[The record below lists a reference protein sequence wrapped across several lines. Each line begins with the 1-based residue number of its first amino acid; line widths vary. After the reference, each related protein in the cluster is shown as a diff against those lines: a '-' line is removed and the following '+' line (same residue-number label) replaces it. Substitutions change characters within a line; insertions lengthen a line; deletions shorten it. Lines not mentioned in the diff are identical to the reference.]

1 MEMRAGRKVCGG
13 ESGSVKVRAEKEGS
27 GLTETG
33 LLIATYPLPLN
44 QLQMSCASELCR
56 VLTNANMTMYHS
68 GSSEHLQLSQIN
80 APLSSIGDLLQLPD
94 LTGCSPGTQ
103 VQWYELNPQYWSKQN
118 VLDWISYYIESSK
131 FDASTLSLSYC
142 NIDGP
147 TLCTLA
153 RDQLLNLFGMSL
165 GSQLHQSLVELKAKY
180 DLSETCKLLDNFL
193 QEFPD
198 FPLLSTVEVNDVAKD
213 TSYSDFSHVFK
224 TATFD
229 NMTPSS
235 DNGYESDSMHS
246 SSSGAMSSF
255 QNPSSPESRSS
266 ESEPEFPCS
275 QITKEH
281 NKTERGEV
289 KRGRGRP
296 PKISRDHKHFYQTS
310 KKNKHTPRGTH
321 LWEFIRDILI
331 HPEQHQNQGLMKWED
346 RREGIFKF
354 IKSEAVAQLWGQK
367 KKNSSMTYEK
377 LSRAMRYYY
386 KREILDRVDG
396 RRLVYK
402 FGKNSTGWRVEETNR
417 L

>member
-1 MEMRAGRKVCGG
+1 
-13 ESGSVKVRAEKEGS
+13 
-27 GLTETG
+27 
-33 LLIATYPLPLN
+33 
-44 QLQMSCASELCR
+44 MSTASELCR
-56 VLTNANMTMYHS
+56 ILTNANMTMYQT
-68 GSSEHLQLSQIN
+68 GISEPLQPSHNTASLP
-80 APLSSIGDLLQLPD
+80 AIGDLAQLSD
-94 LTGCSPGTQ
+94 LSTCFSGTL

-118 VLDWISYYIESSK
+118 VLDWISFHVDGSK

-142 NIDGP
+142 SMDGL
-147 TLCTLA
+147 TLCQLT
-153 RDQLLNLFGMSL
+153 RDQLLNMFGMSL
-165 GSQLHQSLVELKAKY
+165 GAHLHQSLLELKAKY
-180 DLSETCKLLDNFL
+180 DLSETCKLLDSFL

-198 FPLLSTVEVNDVAKD
+198 FPLLSTVEVNDAVKD
-213 TSYSDFSHVFK
+213 TSYSDFSHIFK
-224 TATFD
+224 NVTLENT
-229 NMTPSS
+229 TPLN

-246 SSSGAMSSF
+246 SSSVGAFGF

-266 ESEPEFPCS
+266 ESEPEFSYP
-275 QITKEH
+275 QIAKVH
-281 NKTERGEV
+281 IKTERAERGDT

-296 PKISRDHKHFYQTS
+296 PKLSRDPRHIYPTS
-310 KKNKHTPRGTH
+310 KKNKHAPRGTH

-346 RREGIFKF
+346 RREGVFKF

-402 FGKNSTGWRVEETNR
+402 FGKNSTGWRVEETSCMP
-417 L
+417 